1 MCLSVFHVFK
11 FFCRDSLNSSDDLIC
26 IWSEASFAFSYFAFD
41 ARARAHP
48 HAVFSKHTHLYARQS
63 VCIQCLVRMSH
74 CVVSEVPNDLPMIS
88 PKKLVLKKLCRK
100 KLSLKNI
107 FKSPTSCRHPCTRLP
122 SGCSPAILNF
132 FLIPIERCVRKRCG
146 RDDEAVMMRGRGSC
160 LRCV

>member
-1 MCLSVFHVFK
+1 M
-11 FFCRDSLNSSDDLIC
+11 I
-26 IWSEASFAFSYFAFD
+26 SFASDPRHLLHSPILRLTPAPAPTLMSF
-41 ARARAHP
+41 
-48 HAVFSKHTHLYARQS
+48 FSKHTHLYARQS